1 MARAIG
7 SGFYYGWVVV
17 GACFIITGIS
27 YGIQYSFG
35 VFFKPILE
43 EFGWT
48 RAMMSGVVS
57 VYMIVHGG
65 SAIVM
70 GGLTD
75 KYGPRA
81 VVAIGGFLM
90 GLSLIITSRV
100 EYVWEFYLSY
110 GVLFGIGM
118 GIAYVPLQSTVS
130 RWFVAQRGL
139 AMGIVAAGSGIGTL
153 IFTPLSAYLIAL
165 WHWRNSYTVFG
176 ILIGIVVICL
186 ATLLRH
192 SPQEADI
199 VPGRC
204 LELGKGDENIKK
216 NIDTEEDGLT
226 LRQAV
231 ATKPFWM
238 LLISFGLLGAPLGMV
253 MVHLVP
259 YSTDIGIDKTI
270 AAVFLGLI
278 GGSSV
283 LGRLIMGKLGDKVGG
298 RNALLICIVL
308 QLSCMLWLQVARS
321 PWMIYLFAV
330 VFGFSYGGWVP
341 LLALMAS
348 EFFGLCSMGM
358 ITGVLVLSVTIGGAI
373 GPTLAGYMYD
383 LRSSYETAFIG
394 GAIIT
399 MIAFFITLFMSS
411 PVKKMTAE

>member
-1 MARAIG
+1 MARSIA
-7 SGFYYGWVVV
+7 SGFIYGWVLV
-17 GACFIITGIS
+17 GVCFIRTAIC
-27 YGIQYSFG
+27 YGMQYSFG
-35 VFFKPILE
+35 VFFKPILQ

-48 RAMMSGVVS
+48 RVMISGVFS
-57 VYMIVHGG
+57 VYMVVHGV
-65 SAIVM
+65 SAIAM

-75 KYGPRA
+75 KYGPKT
-81 VVAIGGFLM
+81 VVAIGGLLM

-100 EYVWEFYLSY
+100 ECVWELYLSY

-118 GIAYVPLQSTVS
+118 GIAYVPLQSTIA

-165 WHWRNSYTVFG
+165 WHWRNCYSVFG
-176 ILIGIVVICL
+176 ILIGIVVISL
-186 ATLLRH
+186 AMLLRH
-192 SPQEADI
+192 SPQGDSI
-199 VPGRC
+199 VPGRR
-204 LELGKGDENIKK
+204 LELGKGDENIKG
-216 NIDTEEDGLT
+216 NIDTEEDGLS

-231 ATKPFWM
+231 ASKPFWM
-238 LLISFGLLGAPLGMV
+238 LLISFGLLGTPLGMV

-259 YSTDIGIDKTI
+259 YSTDIGIDKAI
-270 AAVFLGLI
+270 AAGFLGLI

-283 LGRLIMGKLGDKVGG
+283 PGRLIMGKLGDKIGG

-308 QLSCMLWLQVARS
+308 QLSCMLWLQMARS

-330 VFGFSYGGWVP
+330 VFGFSYGGWIP

-348 EFFGLCSMGM
+348 EFFGLYSMGM
-358 ITGVLVLSVTIGGAI
+358 ITGVMVLSVTLGGAI

-383 LRSSYETAFIG
+383 LSGSYKAAFIG
-394 GAIIT
+394 GAIIG
-399 MIAFFITLFMSS
+399 MIAFFVTLFMRS
-411 PVKKMTAE
+411 PVKR